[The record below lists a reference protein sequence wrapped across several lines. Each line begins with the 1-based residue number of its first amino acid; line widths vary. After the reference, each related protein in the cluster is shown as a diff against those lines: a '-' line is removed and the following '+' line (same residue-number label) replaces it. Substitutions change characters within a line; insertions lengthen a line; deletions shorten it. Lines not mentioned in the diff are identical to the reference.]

1 MAQDYYG
8 ILGAKRNAS
17 QSEIKKIYRR
27 LARKYHP
34 DVNPGDPSAEERFK
48 QIQEAYKVLSDPE
61 KRKIYDRPGYY
72 RDGQQAAAGN
82 GFQGFGFAGF
92 YDGNFSGRR
101 GQGTVRDIFSD
112 LFGRGNAGAS
122 SARPTRGQDLE
133 YRIEIPFLDGIR
145 GTQTRIRASR
155 RDVCSRCKGTG
166 GTSGAGQRSCPRCE
180 GTGKTQDV
188 RGIISFSTP
197 CPQCEGSGSIRVG
210 NCSQCSG
217 EGLVQKVE
225 NLRVRIPAGLKTGSR
240 IRVPG
245 KGDAAAFGGPAGD
258 LFLVVRVQPHPF
270 FSRKGDD
277 ILCSVPVTIDEAVLG
292 AEIEVP
298 TVEGK
303 ARLKIP
309 SGTQSGQKFRL
320 RGRGAPSARGGG
332 RGDQL
337 VEVQVV
343 LPNVED
349 ERSKEILREFAQL
362 NPQNPREKIGVDGSG

>member
-1 MAQDYYG
+1 VTKNYYE
-8 ILGAKRNAS
+8 ILGAERSAS

-82 GFQGFGFAGF
+82 GFHGFGFAGF
-92 YDGNFSGRR
+92 NEGNFSGRG
-101 GQGTVRDIFSD
+101 GQSTFRDIFSD
-112 LFGRGNAGAS
+112 LFGRGSAGVS

-133 YRIEIPFLDGIR
+133 YRVEIPFLDAIR
-145 GTQTRIRASR
+145 GTQTRIRVSR
-155 RDVCSRCKGTG
+155 RD
-166 GTSGAGQRSCPRCE
+166 
-180 GTGKTQDV
+180 
-188 RGIISFSTP
+188 
-197 CPQCEGSGSIRVG
+197 
-210 NCSQCSG
+210 
-217 EGLVQKVE
+217 GLTQKVE
-225 NLRVRIPAGLKTGSR
+225 SFRVKIPAGVKTGSH

-245 KGDAAAFGGPAGD
+245 KGDAAEFGGSPGD

-270 FSRKGDD
+270 FSRRRNNV
-277 ILCSVPVTIDEAVLG
+277 LCKVPITIEEAVLG

-309 SGTQSGQKFRL
+309 SGTQNGQKFRL

-343 LPNVED
+343 LPTVED

-362 NPQNPREKIGVDGSG
+362 NPQNPREKIGVEGSGEKKEMI

>member
-1 MAQDYYG
+1 MAQDYYEV
-8 ILGAKRNAS
+8 LGARRNAS
-17 QSEIKKIYRR
+17 QPEIKKIYRR

-34 DVNPGDPSAEERFK
+34 DVNPGDSSAEERFK

-61 KRKIYDRPGYY
+61 KRKIYDRPPGFY

-82 GFQGFGFAGF
+82 GFHGVRFDGRSTFG
-92 YDGNFSGRR
+92 
-101 GQGTVRDIFSD
+101 DIFSD
-112 LFGRGNAGAS
+112 LFGRGNVGAG

-133 YRIEIPFLDGIR
+133 YSVEIPFLDAIR
-145 GTQTRIRASR
+145 GTQTRIRVSR
-155 RDVCSRCKGTG
+155 
-166 GTSGAGQRSCPRCE
+166 
-180 GTGKTQDV
+180 QD
-188 RGIISFSTP
+188 
-197 CPQCEGSGSIRVG
+197 
-210 NCSQCSG
+210 
-217 EGLVQKVE
+217 GLTQKVE
-225 NLRVRIPAGLKTGSR
+225 SFRVKIPAGVKTGSR

-245 KGDAAAFGGPAGD
+245 KGDAAEFGGTPGD
-258 LFLVVRVQPHPF
+258 LFLVVRVQRHPF
-270 FSRKGDD
+270 FSRRSNNV
-277 ILCSVPVTIDEAVLG
+277 LCKVPITIDEAVLG

-309 SGTQSGQKFRL
+309 SGTQNGQKFRL
-320 RGRGAPSARGGG
+320 RGRGAPSAKGGG

-343 LPNVED
+343 LPTVKD

>member
-1 MAQDYYG
+1 MARDYYE

-17 QSEIKKIYRR
+17 QPEIKKIYRR

-61 KRKIYDRPGYY
+61 KRKVYDRPGYY
-72 RDGQQAAAGN
+72 PDGQQAAAGGGFHGIRFN
-82 GFQGFGFAGF
+82 GQSTFG
-92 YDGNFSGRR
+92 
-101 GQGTVRDIFSD
+101 DIFSD
-112 LFGRGNAGAS
+112 LFGRGNAGAGA
-122 SARPTRGQDLE
+122 ARPTRGQDLE
-133 YRIEIPFLDGIR
+133 YGVEIPFLDAIR
-145 GTQTRIRASR
+145 GSQTRIRVSR
-155 RDVCSRCKGTG
+155 WD
-166 GTSGAGQRSCPRCE
+166 
-180 GTGKTQDV
+180 
-188 RGIISFSTP
+188 
-197 CPQCEGSGSIRVG
+197 
-210 NCSQCSG
+210 
-217 EGLVQKVE
+217 GLTQKVE
-225 NLRVRIPAGLKTGSR
+225 SFRVKIPAGVKTGSR

-245 KGDAAAFGGPAGD
+245 KGDAAEFGGSPGD
-258 LFLVVRVQPHPF
+258 LFLVVRVQRHPF
-270 FSRKGDD
+270 FSRRRNNV
-277 ILCSVPVTIDEAVLG
+277 LCKVPITIDEAALG

-309 SGTQSGQKFRL
+309 SGTQTGQKFRL

-343 LPNVED
+343 LPTVND

>member
-1 MAQDYYG
+1 MAQDYYEV
-8 ILGAKRNAS
+8 LGAKRNAS
-17 QSEIKKIYRR
+17 QPEIKKIYRR

-61 KRKIYDRPGYY
+61 KRKIYDRPPGFYP
-72 RDGQQAAAGN
+72 DGQQAAAGN
-82 GFQGFGFAGF
+82 GFHGIRFDGQSTFG
-92 YDGNFSGRR
+92 
-101 GQGTVRDIFSD
+101 DIFSD
-112 LFGRGNAGAS
+112 LFGRGNAGAG

-133 YRIEIPFLDGIR
+133 YGVDIPFLDAIR
-145 GTQTRIRASR
+145 GTQTRIRVGR
-155 RDVCSRCKGTG
+155 RG
-166 GTSGAGQRSCPRCE
+166 GLT
-180 GTGKTQDV
+180 
-188 RGIISFSTP
+188 
-197 CPQCEGSGSIRVG
+197 
-210 NCSQCSG
+210 
-217 EGLVQKVE
+217 QKVE
-225 NLRVRIPAGLKTGSR
+225 SFRVKIPAGVKTGSR

-245 KGDAAAFGGPAGD
+245 KGDLAEFGGPPGD

-270 FSRKGDD
+270 FSRRRNNV
-277 ILCSVPVTIDEAVLG
+277 LCKVPITIDEAVLG

-309 SGTQSGQKFRL
+309 SGTQNGQKFRL
-320 RGRGAPSARGGG
+320 RGRGAPSAKGGG

-343 LPNVED
+343 LPTVKD

-362 NPQNPREKIGVDGSG
+362 NPQNLREKIGVDGSG

>member
-1 MAQDYYG
+1 MARDYYE

-17 QSEIKKIYRR
+17 QPEIKKIYRR

-61 KRKIYDRPGYY
+61 KRKIYDQPGYY
-72 RDGQQAAAGN
+72 PDGQQAAAGN
-82 GFQGFGFAGF
+82 GFHGVRF
-92 YDGNFSGRR
+92 DGQS
-101 GQGTVRDIFSD
+101 TVGVIFSD
-112 LFGRGNAGAS
+112 LFGRGPAGAS

-133 YRIEIPFLDGIR
+133 YSVEIPFLDAIR
-145 GTQTRIRASR
+145 GTQTRIRVSR
-155 RDVCSRCKGTG
+155 R
-166 GTSGAGQRSCPRCE
+166 
-180 GTGKTQDV
+180 
-188 RGIISFSTP
+188 
-197 CPQCEGSGSIRVG
+197 
-210 NCSQCSG
+210 
-217 EGLVQKVE
+217 EGLTQKVE
-225 NLRVRIPAGLKTGSR
+225 SFRVKIPAGVKTGSR

-245 KGDAAAFGGPAGD
+245 KGDAAEFGGSTGD
-258 LFLVVRVQPHPF
+258 LYLVVRVQRHPF
-270 FSRKGDD
+270 FSRRRNNV
-277 ILCSVPVTIDEAVLG
+277 LCKVPITIDEAVLG

-309 SGTQSGQKFRL
+309 SGTQNGQKFRL
-320 RGRGAPSARGGG
+320 RGRGAPSAKGGG

-343 LPNVED
+343 LPTVKD

-362 NPQNPREKIGVDGSG
+362 NPQNPREKIGIDGSG

>member
-1 MAQDYYG
+1 MNYYE

-34 DVNPGDPSAEERFK
+34 DVNPGDSIAEERFK

-61 KRKIYDRPGYY
+61 KRKIYNRSGYY
-72 RDGQQAAAGN
+72 RDGQQAAARN
-82 GFQGFGFAGF
+82 GFHGVRFDGTSTFG
-92 YDGNFSGRR
+92 
-101 GQGTVRDIFSD
+101 DIFSD

-133 YRIEIPFLDGIR
+133 YRIEIPFLDSIR
-145 GTQTRIRASR
+145 GTQTRIRMSR
-155 RDVCSRCKGTG
+155 RVVCSRCKGTG
-166 GTSGAGQRSCPRCE
+166 GTSGAGQRSCPRCK
-180 GTGKTQDV
+180 GTGKTQDL

-197 CPQCEGSGSIRVG
+197 CPQCGGSGSIGVG
-210 NCSQCSG
+210 NCFPCSG

-225 NLRVRIPAGLKTGSR
+225 RLRVRIPAGLKNGSR

-245 KGDAAAFGGPAGD
+245 KGDGAAFGGPPGD

-277 ILCSVPVTIDEAVLG
+277 VLCSVPVTIEEAVLG

-309 SGTQSGQKFRL
+309 SGTQNGQKFRL

-343 LPNVED
+343 LPTVED

-362 NPQNPREKIGVDGSG
+362 NPQNPREKIGIDGSG

>member
-1 MAQDYYG
+1 MAQDFYK

-17 QSEIKKIYRR
+17 QAEIKKVYRR

-48 QIQEAYKVLSDPE
+48 QIQEAYKVLNDPE
-61 KRKIYDRPGYY
+61 KRKIYDRQGSY

-82 GFQGFGFAGF
+82 GFQDSGFAGF
-92 YDGNFSGRR
+92 NEGHFSGGK
-101 GQGTVRDIFSD
+101 GQSAFRDIFSD
-112 LFGRGNAGAS
+112 LFGRGNAGAG

-133 YRIEIPFLDGIR
+133 YRVEVPFLDAIR

-155 RDVCSRCKGTG
+155 RDGRT
-166 GTSGAGQRSCPRCE
+166 
-180 GTGKTQDV
+180 
-188 RGIISFSTP
+188 
-197 CPQCEGSGSIRVG
+197 
-210 NCSQCSG
+210 
-217 EGLVQKVE
+217 QKVE
-225 NLRVRIPAGLKTGSR
+225 SFRVKIPAGVKTGSR

-245 KGDAAAFGGPAGD
+245 KGDAAEFGGSPGD

-270 FSRKGDD
+270 FSRRRNNV
-277 ILCSVPVTIDEAVLG
+277 LCKVPITIDEAVLG

-309 SGTQSGQKFRL
+309 SGTQNGQKFRL
-320 RGRGAPSARGGG
+320 RGRGAPSAKGGG

-343 LPNVED
+343 LPTVKD

>member
-1 MAQDYYG
+1 MAQDYYEV
-8 ILGAKRNAS
+8 LGAKRNAS
-17 QSEIKKIYRR
+17 QPEIKKIYRR

-61 KRKIYDRPGYY
+61 KRKVYDRPGYY
-72 RDGQQAAAGN
+72 PDGQQAAAGN
-82 GFQGFGFAGF
+82 GFHGVRFNGQSTFG
-92 YDGNFSGRR
+92 
-101 GQGTVRDIFSD
+101 DIFSD
-112 LFGRGNAGAS
+112 LFGRGYAGAG

-133 YRIEIPFLDGIR
+133 YGVETPFLDAIR
-145 GTQTRIRASR
+145 GTQTRIRVSR
-155 RDVCSRCKGTG
+155 R
-166 GTSGAGQRSCPRCE
+166 
-180 GTGKTQDV
+180 
-188 RGIISFSTP
+188 
-197 CPQCEGSGSIRVG
+197 
-210 NCSQCSG
+210 
-217 EGLVQKVE
+217 EGLTQKVE
-225 NLRVRIPAGLKTGSR
+225 SFRVKIPAGVKTGSR

-245 KGDAAAFGGPAGD
+245 KGDAAEFGGSPGD

-270 FSRKGDD
+270 FSRRRLNV
-277 ILCSVPVTIDEAVLG
+277 LCKVPITIDEAVLG

-309 SGTQSGQKFRL
+309 SGTQNGQKFRL

-343 LPNVED
+343 LPTVKD

-362 NPQNPREKIGVDGSG
+362 NPQNPREKIGVDGSGRKKEMI

>member
-1 MAQDYYG
+1 MAQDYYEV
-8 ILGAKRNAS
+8 LGARRNAS
-17 QSEIKKIYRR
+17 QPEIKKIYRR

-72 RDGQQAAAGN
+72 PDGQQAAAGN
-82 GFQGFGFAGF
+82 GFHGFGFAGF
-92 YDGNFSGRR
+92 NEGDFSGGR
-101 GQGTVRDIFSD
+101 GQHTVRDIFSD
-112 LFGRGNAGAS
+112 LFGRGHTGAG

-133 YRIEIPFLDGIR
+133 YSVEIPFLDAIR
-145 GTQTRIRASR
+145 GTQTRIRVSR
-155 RDVCSRCKGTG
+155 
-166 GTSGAGQRSCPRCE
+166 
-180 GTGKTQDV
+180 
-188 RGIISFSTP
+188 
-197 CPQCEGSGSIRVG
+197 
-210 NCSQCSG
+210 G
-217 EGLVQKVE
+217 EGLTQKVE
-225 NLRVRIPAGLKTGSR
+225 SFRVKIPAGVKTGSR

-245 KGDAAAFGGPAGD
+245 KGDAAEFGGPPGD
-258 LFLVVRVQPHPF
+258 LFLLVRVQRHPF
-270 FSRKGDD
+270 FSRRRNNV
-277 ILCSVPVTIDEAVLG
+277 LCKVPITIDEAVLG

-309 SGTQSGQKFRL
+309 SGTQNGQKFRL
-320 RGRGAPSARGGG
+320 RGRGAPSAKGGG

-343 LPNVED
+343 LPTVKD

-362 NPQNPREKIGVDGSG
+362 NPQNLREKIGVDGSG

>member
-1 MAQDYYG
+1 MARDYYE

-17 QSEIKKIYRR
+17 QPEIKKIYRR

-34 DVNPGDPSAEERFK
+34 DVNPGNPSAEERFK

-61 KRKIYDRPGYY
+61 RRKSYDRPDYY
-72 RDGQQAAAGN
+72 RGGAQAAAGG
-82 GFQGFGFAGF
+82 GFHGFGFSGF
-92 YDGNFSGRR
+92 TDGNFSGGSR
-101 GQGTVRDIFSD
+101 QGTVRDIFSD
-112 LFGRGNAGAS
+112 IFGRGNARAGS
-122 SARPTRGQDLE
+122 VHPTRGQDLE
-133 YRIEIPFLDGIR
+133 YGVEIPFLDAIR

-155 RDVCSRCKGTG
+155 RD
-166 GTSGAGQRSCPRCE
+166 
-180 GTGKTQDV
+180 
-188 RGIISFSTP
+188 
-197 CPQCEGSGSIRVG
+197 
-210 NCSQCSG
+210 
-217 EGLVQKVE
+217 GLTQKVE
-225 NLRVRIPAGLKTGSR
+225 SFRVKIPAGVKTGTR

-245 KGDAAAFGGPAGD
+245 KGDAAEFGGPPGD

-270 FSRKGDD
+270 FSRRRNNV
-277 ILCSVPVTIDEAVLG
+277 LCKVPITIEEAVLG

-309 SGTQSGQKFRL
+309 SGTQNGQKFRL

-343 LPNVED
+343 LPTVND

-362 NPQNPREKIGVDGSG
+362 NPQNPREKIGVDGSGKKKEMA

>member
-1 MAQDYYG
+1 MAQDYYE
-8 ILGAKRNAS
+8 ILGAKRDAS
-17 QSEIKKIYRR
+17 QPEIKKIYRR

-61 KRKIYDRPGYY
+61 KRKIYDQPGYY

-82 GFQGFGFAGF
+82 GFHDIRFDGQSTFG
-92 YDGNFSGRR
+92 
-101 GQGTVRDIFSD
+101 DIFSD
-112 LFGRGNAGAS
+112 LFGRGPSGAG

-133 YRIEIPFLDGIR
+133 YGVEIPFLDAIR
-145 GTQTRIRASR
+145 GTQTRIRVSR
-155 RDVCSRCKGTG
+155 RDGL
-166 GTSGAGQRSCPRCE
+166 
-180 GTGKTQDV
+180 TQKAK
-188 RGIISFSTP
+188 SF
-197 CPQCEGSGSIRVG
+197 RV
-210 NCSQCSG
+210 
-217 EGLVQKVE
+217 K
-225 NLRVRIPAGLKTGSR
+225 IPAGVKNGSR

-245 KGDAAAFGGPAGD
+245 KGNAAEFGGSPGD
-258 LFLVVRVQPHPF
+258 LFLVVRVQRHPF
-270 FSRKGDD
+270 FSRRRNNV
-277 ILCSVPVTIDEAVLG
+277 LCKVPITIDEAVLG

-309 SGTQSGQKFRL
+309 SGTQNGQKFRL
-320 RGRGAPSARGGG
+320 RGRGAPSAKGGG

-343 LPNVED
+343 LPTVKD

-362 NPQNPREKIGVDGSG
+362 NPQNPREKIGLDGSE

>member
-1 MAQDYYG
+1 MTQNYYED
-8 ILGAKRNAS
+8 LGAKRNAS
-17 QSEIKKIYRR
+17 QSEIKKAYRR

-61 KRKIYDRPGYY
+61 KRKIYDRQGYS
-72 RDGQQAAAGN
+72 RDGQQAAAAEGDPDRW
-82 GFQGFGFAGF
+82 FAGF
-92 YDGNFSGRR
+92 DLGNFGGGRGR
-101 GQGTVRDIFSD
+101 STFRDIFSD

-133 YRIEIPFLDGIR
+133 YHIEIPFLDAIR

-155 RDVCSRCKGTG
+155 RDVCSRCKGSG
-166 GTSGAGQRSCPRCE
+166 GTSGAGERPCPGCG
-180 GTGKTQDV
+180 GTGRTQDV
-188 RGIISFSTP
+188 RGIIRFSTP
-197 CPQCEGSGSIRVG
+197 CQQCEGSGKVG
-210 NCSQCSG
+210 NCPQCSG
-217 EGLVQKVE
+217 RGLVQKVE
-225 NLRVRIPAGLKTGSR
+225 SLRVRIPAGLKTGSR

-245 KGDAAAFGGPAGD
+245 KGDAAVLGGAPGD

-277 ILCSVPVTIDEAVLG
+277 ILCNLPVTVEEAVLG

-309 SGTQSGQKFRL
+309 SGTQNGQKFRL
-320 RGRGAPSARGGG
+320 RGRGAPSAKGGG

-343 LPNVED
+343 LPTVKD

>member
-1 MAQDYYG
+1 MARDYYE

-17 QSEIKKIYRR
+17 QPEIKKIYRR

-61 KRKIYDRPGYY
+61 KRKIYDQPGYY
-72 RDGQQAAAGN
+72 PDGQQAAAGN
-82 GFQGFGFAGF
+82 GFHGVRFDGQSTFG
-92 YDGNFSGRR
+92 
-101 GQGTVRDIFSD
+101 DIFSD
-112 LFGRGNAGAS
+112 LFGRGPAGAS

-133 YRIEIPFLDGIR
+133 YSVEIPFLDAIR
-145 GTQTRIRASR
+145 GTQTRLRVSR
-155 RDVCSRCKGTG
+155 RD
-166 GTSGAGQRSCPRCE
+166 
-180 GTGKTQDV
+180 
-188 RGIISFSTP
+188 
-197 CPQCEGSGSIRVG
+197 
-210 NCSQCSG
+210 
-217 EGLVQKVE
+217 GLTQKVE
-225 NLRVRIPAGLKTGSR
+225 SFRVKIPAGVKTGSR

-245 KGDAAAFGGPAGD
+245 KGDAAEFGGSPGD
-258 LFLVVRVQPHPF
+258 LFLLVRVQRHPF
-270 FSRKGDD
+270 FSRRRNNV
-277 ILCSVPVTIDEAVLG
+277 LCKVPITIDEAVLG

-309 SGTQSGQKFRL
+309 SGTQNGQKFRL
-320 RGRGAPSARGGG
+320 RGRGAPSARGGD

-343 LPNVED
+343 LPTVED

-362 NPQNPREKIGVDGSG
+362 NPQNPREKIGIDESG

>member
-48 QIQEAYKVLSDPE
+48 QIQEAYKVLSDPQ

-82 GFQGFGFAGF
+82 GFQGFAGF
-92 YDGNFSGRR
+92 DDGNFSGGR
-101 GQGTVRDIFSD
+101 GRSAFREVFSD

-122 SARPTRGQDLE
+122 SARPTQGQDLE
-133 YRIEIPFLDGIR
+133 YRIEIPFLDAIR
-145 GTQTRIRASR
+145 GIQTRLRASR
-155 RDVCSRCKGTG
+155 RDVCPRCKGTG
-166 GTSGAGQRSCPRCE
+166 GTSGVGQRSCPGCE
-180 GTGKTQDV
+180 GTGRTQDV

-197 CPQCEGSGSIRVG
+197 CQQCGGSGSIGVG
-210 NCSQCSG
+210 NCSPCSG

-225 NLRVRIPAGLKTGSR
+225 SLRVRIPAGLKNGSR
-240 IRVPG
+240 IRVAG
-245 KGDAAAFGGPAGD
+245 KGDAAALGGPPGD

-270 FSRKGDD
+270 FSGKGND
-277 ILCSVPVTIDEAVLG
+277 ILCSVPVTVEEAVLG

-309 SGTQSGQKFRL
+309 SGTQNGQRFRL

-343 LPNVED
+343 LPTVKD
-349 ERSKEILREFAQL
+349 ERSKEILREFSRL
-362 NPQNPREKIGVDGSG
+362 NPQNPREKIGL